1 MVRRIPIPEEKSS
14 SMAFLFLFLY
24 IAMVFIRPHQMFE
37 SSMEWILIKVFAI
50 TCLIATLIGQRPL
63 TLYPQ
68 HWMLFLLAPLIILSG
83 FVNGSGMDGVDQ
95 SIVFMTTSIIP
106 LFLLSNCL
114 TTIKRQHWLML
125 VCITAAL
132 FMVHNGHFQQTDL
145 YMQGWA
151 YDTQAV
157 VNNSAPDER
166 RIVYTGIFGDPNDIG
181 MFLVM
186 TLPFTTYFYYKS
198 SFTGKIFWITIICA
212 ILYGVYIT
220 FSRGTQ
226 LGVIGLIGAYYL
238 IVKLGDKAV
247 IAAMIFAPIGVVVLT
262 ILQSSVDSSAT
273 GRLEAW
279 YAGIL
284 MLLSNVVLGVGRG
297 NFIEEHERTAH
308 NSFILVAAELG
319 IPGYSLWGGALLFTL
334 LTGYLFIR
342 HTSTKKPEGIS
353 KEIKEELD
361 VNKALFFS
369 MIGFLITS
377 FFLSRSYTV
386 LLFIFIGMSLASH
399 YRVVKLMPEM
409 AIYFTKDLAIKCMF
423 YCWAVIFAVYA
434 ALKLAL

>member
-1 MVRRIPIPEEKSS
+1 MVKRIPIPTEKNSS
-14 SMAFLFLFLY
+14 TAFFFLFLY
-24 IAMVFIRPHQMFE
+24 IAAVFIRPHQMYE
-37 SSMEWILIKVFAI
+37 ASMEWILIKVFAI
-50 TCLIATLIGQRPL
+50 ICLIATLLGQRPL

-114 TTIKRQHWLML
+114 TTVKRQHWLMIA
-125 VCITAAL
+125 CIVASLCMA
-132 FMVHNGHFQQTDL
+132 HNGHVQQTAPNWL
-145 YMQGWA
+145 GWVF
-151 YDTQAV
+151 DTQAV
-157 VNNSAPDER
+157 GMFGTDIR
-166 RIVYTGIFGDPNDIG
+166 RITYTGIFNDPNDVG
-181 MFLVM
+181 MFFVM
-186 TLPFTTYFYYKS
+186 TLPFVMYFYYKS
-198 SFTGKIFWITIICA
+198 GSIGKLLWLTVVSA
-212 ILYGVYIT
+212 ILYGVFIT
-220 FSRGTQ
+220 YSRGTQ

-247 IAAMIFAPIGVVVLT
+247 IAAMICAPIGIVVLT
-262 ILQSSVDSSAT
+262 ILQSSVDESAS

-284 MLLSNVVLGVGRG
+284 MLLSNVLLGVGRG
-297 NFIEEHERTAH
+297 NFIEVHERTAH
-308 NSFILVAAELG
+308 NSYILVAAELG
-319 IPGYSLWGGALLFTL
+319 VPGYSLWGGALLSTL

-342 HTSTKKPEGIS
+342 HISLLKPEDLS
-353 KEIKEELD
+353 KNIKEELA

-369 MIGFLITS
+369 MVGFLITS

-386 LLFIFIGMSLASH
+386 LLFIFIGMSIASH
-399 YRVVKLMPEM
+399 HRVVKLMPEM
-409 AIYFTKDLAIKCMF
+409 EMYFTKALAIKCML